1 MLKDS
6 VNSGFLA
13 LTVIGDSAIRY
24 MSFPLQVLPRPP
36 FSPYN
41 NPMTDPESSNS
52 LESLQAAFHANPHDI
67 SVLSRLAQCQASHG
81 DYNSACDLYEKLVG
95 LDSDNGLAWMAL
107 GHCYL
112 LRAEYQKCFQA
123 YQKALGTLQDRKN
136 AQLWYGIGLMYTKLE
151 TYEHAEPAF
160 QTVLRIEPDFEQKS
174 EVLFKLSQVYFKL
187 GNYASAATFA
197 TSSLQEPAMVPSRR
211 VEAFCQAGACYEKLR
226 DMDKALENYR
236 KAVEMDPGSYKSWEY
251 LGWAMARSGLDGS
264 SELRNA
270 LKCVGENTAE
280 EGDLHYLL
288 GRTALERKQYV
299 ESKEEFQLA
308 IFKNSQTAL
317 YWCSIGVLY
326 ALALQP
332 QDAFESLVKASNLPG
347 AGEEI
352 WLNMGILYEHCKQ
365 KNEAILAYDRA
376 LAMKPSNVLALERK
390 VALSSNQPTSAP
402 PDYVQ
407 PYIEISE
414 GPFSQTKDTKAQKS
428 PLPLLIETEEN
439 QEVKTEFTEESAN
452 NVELAGP
459 QEAPIKRKRPIEQRA
474 APKPPSRAPAPPP
487 LPVSRPQP
495 TPAPLPPQ
503 PFGVLP
509 YYSPYVMPPS
519 APQYL
524 PYPNY
529 YGQVLYPQYMMQPYY
544 PPPQAYY
551 PVPQPLVNTETVA
564 PPPQE
569 QEEPSLG
576 SEESSEEEYE
586 AEEDSDEEDQASF
599 KRRRVNRR

>member
-1 MLKDS
+1 MLDPDT
-6 VNSGFLA
+6 NS
-13 LTVIGDSAIRY
+13 
-24 MSFPLQVLPRPP
+24 
-36 FSPYN
+36 
-41 NPMTDPESSNS
+41 S
-52 LESLQAAFHANPHDI
+52 LETLQAAFTANPHDVG
-67 SVLSRLAQCQASHG
+67 VLSRLAQSQASHG

-174 EVLFKLSQVYFKL
+174 EVLFKLSQVYLKL
-187 GNYASAATFA
+187 GNYTSAATSA
-197 TSSLQEPAMVPSRR
+197 ASSLQEPTMVPSRR
-211 VEAFCQAGACYEKLR
+211 VEVYCQAGACYEKLG
-226 DMDKALENYR
+226 DMDRALESYR
-236 KAVEMDPGSYKSWEY
+236 KAVELDPGNYKSWEY
-251 LGWAMARSGLDGS
+251 LGWAMGRNGLDGS

-270 LKCVGENTAE
+270 LKYVGENTAE

-288 GRTALERKQYV
+288 GLTALERKQYV

-317 YWCSIGVLY
+317 YWCSIGILY

-365 KNEAILAYDRA
+365 KNEAILAYDRV
-376 LAMKPSNVLALERK
+376 LAHKPGNAIALERK
-390 VALSSNQPTSAP
+390 NVLSSNSPTSAP
-402 PDYVQ
+402 PDYVH
-407 PYIEISE
+407 PYIEVSE
-414 GPFSQTKDTKAQKS
+414 GPFSMAKDTKSQKAA
-428 PLPLLIETEEN
+428 LPLLIETEEN
-439 QEVKTEFTEESAN
+439 QEVKTEFVEDGGN
-452 NVELAGP
+452 NGEFAG
-459 QEAPIKRKRPIEQRA
+459 QLLEAPTKRKRPIEQRA

-487 LPVSRPQP
+487 MSVSRPQP
-495 TPAPLPPQ
+495 TPVPMPPQ
-503 PFGVLP
+503 PFGVMP
-509 YYSPYVMPPS
+509 YYSPYVMPPA
-519 APQYL
+519 APQYI
-524 PYPNY
+524 PYPSY
-529 YGQVLYPQYMMQPYY
+529 YGQVMYPQYMMQPYY

-551 PVPQPLVNTETVA
+551 PVPQPQQTTETVVA

-569 QEEPSLG
+569 PEVPGPASE
-576 SEESSEEEYE
+576 EESSEEEYE
-586 AEEDSDEEDQASF
+586 AEEDSEEEDEYSL
-599 KRRRVNRR
+599 KRPRVNRR